1 VKHLNHTPGPWG
13 YTKTQTP
20 DWYQIEQPGK
30 HNTLGSAY
38 GKGNTAEQNAANA
51 SLMAAAPE
59 LLDVLETLIDALFED
74 AETLK
79 TFEKEIAIALWVIKK
94 STKAI

>member
-1 VKHLNHTPGPWG
+1 MKHLNHTPGPWEVE
-13 YTKTQTP
+13 TKTDGWHHIAQK
-20 DWYQIEQPGK
+20 GK
-30 HNTLGSAY
+30 YNTLGAAY
-38 GKGNTAEQNAANA
+38 GLGNTAEQNAANA
-51 SLMAAAPE
+51 AIMAGAPE